1 MEEKDI
7 LAQNLTYYRKKSGLS
22 QLELAK
28 KINYSNKNI
37 SKWETG
43 ETMPNTFVLAKI
55 AKIYGITIEDL
66 LVEKTV
72 DKEEIE
78 DNQNQKYQRRK
89 QIFKVALLLLS
100 NAILY
105 SVAVVLVYALK
116 MAKIQ
121 SFNIFLIFLYF
132 APLSFLSLYIFIR
145 VVKKFVDIVTLSC
158 FGWLICLSIFLTFM
172 NIPNMAWIF
181 ALGGAYQILV
191 ICISLL
197 INIKILNKKPK
208 LLKLLEK
215 KEEKSS

>member
-132 APLSFLSLYIFIR
+132 SPLSFLSLYIFIR

-158 FGWLICLSIFLTFM
+158 VGWLICLSIFLTFM